1 MRRAGGRSRLF
12 AWWVALCALG
22 ACSSA
27 LRSPLE
33 PRPGHGA
40 PAATCS
46 LAEQPSRAGDTAAI
60 VFRAAGG
67 DSLWAARDAC
77 AVRLVAE
84 ALRPWPTASNDRWTV
99 RIALTDAGATAHRL
113 RGESARDAIDAGL
126 ALIATEDLDLVAYAA
141 ARPDLEVA
149 PLPWDR
155 TYLRL
160 APGTAGPL
168 GAEIS
173 SDAVRIDARPAVLP
187 SCDTVLGATVS
198 GGVGAH
204 SARVVY
210 EAGDHTA
217 RELAERVVALVE
229 GTAVAAVGLGPTQ
242 LEAAL
247 RAGDELAYIVSVP
260 RSADSECDALA
271 TLARRASWIAPHSIT
286 PLIDTRAHVIAP
298 RVPQP

>member
-22 ACSSA
+22 ACSGT
-27 LRSPLE
+27 LRLPSE
-33 PRPGHGA
+33 PRAAQRA
-40 PAATCS
+40 PAATCM
-46 LAEQPSRAGDTAAI
+46 LAEPPSRAGDTAAI
-60 VFRAAGG
+60 VFRAAGAG
-67 DSLWAARDAC
+67 ALWAARDAC
-77 AVRLVAE
+77 ALQLVAE

-99 RIALTDAGATAHRL
+99 RIAVTDAGATAHRL

-126 ALIATEDLDLVAYAA
+126 ALIVTEDLELVAYAA
-141 ARPDLEVA
+141 ARPELEVT

-173 SDAVRIDARPAVLP
+173 SDAVRIDARPAEMP
-187 SCDTVLGATVS
+187 SCDTVLRATAS
-198 GGVGAH
+198 EGVRAQ
-204 SARVVY
+204 SARVIY
-210 EAGDHTA
+210 EAGDRTA

-229 GTAVAAVGLGPTQ
+229 GTTVAAVGLGPTQ
-242 LEAAL
+242 LDAAL
-247 RAGDELAYIVSVP
+247 RAGDQLAYIVSVP
-260 RSADSECDALA
+260 RSADSGCDSLA
-271 TLARRASWIAPHSIT
+271 TLARRAPWVAPHSII

-298 RVPQP
+298 RAARP